1 MRYFFINYHISYL
14 SRSAWDTWIIVST
27 WFVREESSKAK
38 APAAPKPAADTA
50 ANWAAFG
57 SDTSAPAASSGGDN
71 WASVFDSQPT
81 TTTAGDAWSAAFSSQ
96 TTATTTTTASSGTA
110 TSYLGNSSFCYIN
123 WPRLLWLLIGKET
136 VNYSV
141 HGGKFSCICLKFSFF
156 AIFFSFQVFQN
167 FQLAPMSVWLLI
179 KFFIVVYCVIW
190 I

>member
-1 MRYFFINYHISYL
+1 MITSINDKHSITVSLLSNIIWGIFIIYVSYL
-14 SRSAWDTWIIVST
+14 SRSAWDTWIIVSS

-81 TTTAGDAWSAAFSSQ
+81 TTTAGDVWSAAFSSQ

-110 TSYLGNSSFCYIN
+110 QCQQLPTL
-123 WPRLLWLLIGKET
+123 ET
-136 VNYSV
+136 VVSV
-141 HGGKFSCICLKFSFF
+141 ILTDLDCYDS
-156 AIFFSFQVFQN
+156 
-167 FQLAPMSVWLLI
+167 W
-179 KFFIVVYCVIW
+179 
-190 I
+190 